1 MAATLPPHSHCFYCD
16 DPIPEGEQFCSED
29 CKNALRTKRKKES
42 RRMLFFYVGAAIAF
56 MIIGFVAT
64 M

>member
-16 DPIPEGEQFCSED
+16 NPIPEGEEFCSEE
-29 CKNALRTKRKKES
+29 CMNALKAKRKKES
-42 RRMLFFYVGAAIAF
+42 RRMLYFYVGAAIAF